1 MTDQL
6 PATVAPITRRSGR
19 KVSPVRRRKSATLK
33 RRARRAPIDKEWEG
47 YRRYFWR
54 VMARL
59 YRQVAEHG
67 NACPPFLI
75 IPKPADA
82 FQTVR
87 IKHDIEWWARMS
99 FNRPDIE
106 VRTDHGQRVN

>member
-1 MTDQL
+1 MQ
-6 PATVAPITRRSGR
+6 A
-19 KVSPVRRRKSATLK
+19 
-33 RRARRAPIDKEWEG
+33 DKEWEG

-54 VMARL
+54 VMGRL

-67 NACPPFLI
+67 DACPPFLI
-75 IPKPADA
+75 IPQPADA

-99 FNRPDIE
+99 FDRPDIE